1 MATIPETISKPKNA
15 LDQLLQ
21 FRLADWTLEF
31 FEKSA
36 TNNLPPRFPTEKEF
50 NEKFL
55 DLFPGVNYEQTL
67 ISIQNIA
74 DQYKIADIGQNIL
87 VLRQIFSN
95 LIENDLKELE
105 ITNLAATPIISK
117 VDKTQTELPANGL
130 AIIEEVD
137 AVIQKIRQEKAAE
150 NLPPAIELPKTIK
163 INTPSPVEPETSQNL
178 PSSPQPIQQPIITS
192 TKTPPPTIT
201 LPVPIPNVPP
211 TNKSNSTDT
220 KTKRDITV
228 KNLEDTVNLTH
239 KEVAS
244 SIKQIILSPA
254 ISATIF
260 KAKIDAA
267 NQERLVG
274 KISDRVA
281 TNIVYSTHTAD
292 YQELSP
298 VIASEIY
305 EALAKEPET
314 AKQADK
320 LIKSEEFLVA
330 VDQSSETNFPAVS
343 QANVA
348 SQILLINTL
357 TDPKEAPI
365 THTEIIDHAVD
376 TALKINPST
385 NTSQNKLIVS
395 AGIQQ
400 VFLPT
405 IAQKV
410 LASTA
415 DDFEKNIPL
424 QPERFLQNLDDA
436 QEQSFNSLLKHLDS
450 KLEDKSLLTQAAPR
464 FVTDTI
470 SREILQPVNIYA
482 QGQQAVAPAE
492 AEAAENHAFA
502 SLMSNPKRQKEGYED
517 FLAETLQPS
526 PQRQSFLARSTKELK
541 ERGSIS
547 AGQAILLK
555 NYSDELEL
563 YEQIPQFQNPNKR
576 SAWRMGG
583 FSRTYYSQSIA
594 GQTIT
599 RSTNFIPKKSFFS
612 FSQKFSTGRAK
623 GKLKAFAKK
632 GAAKAAA
639 KVGIS
644 AAIGAGTGGVSLLV
658 QAGLM
663 LAAKYKKQ
671 IAYILGTLAFLAYLF
686 FLWLLTQIAAFVIGF
701 AIGAAIGFALGGPIG
716 ALIGGFLGGTAS
728 VWLYS
733 HFPPY
738 AAFVDN
744 ILLNLPKLWGAVTAP
759 IGWVASAWG
768 ALSATAS
775 FLGGAASGT
784 VGLIGGGLSSLGG
797 LFSSGASA
805 AVSIATNPAVLI
817 PTATVGGV
825 TAFSVLSYNTVSSAL
840 FTNPSLPEQ
849 IVLPGDATEGESGN
863 TYIQI
868 QKLVSATNKSL
879 GPAKTINLE
888 NSDLPQTITY
898 SVSITAGNQ
907 PVYDIACSDTI
918 THTTKNGSVRT
929 LTPPTI
935 TCPTS
940 LNPNQTTNINYNLN
954 IPNEI
959 IFEDSSISNKFS
971 INFKSFDPQITPEPL
986 PGGGFSNSVS
996 STANDLSSVFIGTPT
1011 GDCPSGWPVAGSGNV
1026 TQGPGAN
1033 ISHQSLEAVDIA
1045 TYYTDSL
1052 LASFNGIVQYK
1063 YSDPNASHPITGR
1076 TGLTVILS
1084 GTCNGVAFQAIYG
1097 HLDAFGSGIEVGAVV
1112 TKGQVIGYE
1121 GYTGY
1126 ILPPDIRG
1134 THLHYEFRGLRME
1147 PPYIPVDVRACSG
1160 SCARVN

>member
-1 MATIPETISKPKNA
+1 MPTTPETTTKPVTA

-36 TNNLPPRFPTEKEF
+36 SENIPPRFPTEKEF
-50 NEKFL
+50 NKKFS
-55 DLFPGVNYEQTL
+55 DLFPGANYEQTL

-74 DQYKIADIGQNIL
+74 DKYKIADIGQNIL
-87 VLRQIFSN
+87 VLRQIFSS

-105 ITNLAATPIISK
+105 ISNLAAIPIIPK
-117 VDKTQTELPANGL
+117 ITKDQAKLPASGL
-130 AIIEEVD
+130 ATIEEVD

-163 INTPSPVEPETSQNL
+163 INSPVQTEPNESQNL
-178 PSSPQPIQQPIITS
+178 PSSPQPIQQPLAPAS
-192 TKTPPPTIT
+192 KTPQPTIT
-201 LPVPIPNVPP
+201 LPVSPS
-211 TNKSNSTDT
+211 SNPSVDKLESNEA
-220 KTKRDITV
+220 KTKRAATV
-228 KNLEDTVNLTH
+228 KGLEDTVNLTH

-244 SIKQIILSPA
+244 SVKQIILSPA

-260 KAKIDAA
+260 NAKIDAA

-274 KISDRVA
+274 KISDTVA
-281 TNIVYSTHTAD
+281 SNIVYSTHTAD

-305 EALAKEPET
+305 EAIAKEPET
-314 AKQADK
+314 AKTADK

-330 VDQSSETNFPAVS
+330 VDLSSEANFPAIS

-357 TDPKEAPI
+357 TDPKAAPLA
-365 THTEIIDHAVD
+365 HTEIIDNAVS
-376 TALKINPST
+376 TALKINPGT
-385 NTSQNKLIVS
+385 NTSQNKLVVS
-395 AGIQQ
+395 SAIQQ
-400 VFLPT
+400 VFLPN
-405 IAQKV
+405 IAKRV
-410 LASTA
+410 LDTTA

-424 QPERFLQNLDDA
+424 QPERFLQNLGDA
-436 QEQSFNSLLKHLDS
+436 QEQSFNTLLKHLDN
-450 KLEDKSLLTQAAPR
+450 KLEDKTLLTQAAPR

-470 SREILQPVNIYA
+470 SREILQPINVYA

-492 AEAAENHAFA
+492 AEAAQNHAFA
-502 SLMSNPKRQKEGYED
+502 SLMSSPKRQKEGYED

-526 PQRQSFLARSTKELK
+526 PQRQSFLNRSTKELK

-547 AGQAILLK
+547 AGEAILLK

-563 YEQIPQFQNPNKR
+563 YEQIPQFKDPSRR
-576 SAWRMGG
+576 SVWRMGG
-583 FSRTYYSQSIA
+583 FSRSYYSQSLP

-599 RSTNFIPKKSFFS
+599 RSTNFIPKKSFFN

-623 GKLKAFAKK
+623 GKLKGFAKK
-632 GAAKAAA
+632 GAGKVAAKA
-639 KVGIS
+639 GLS
-644 AAIGAGTGGVSLLV
+644 AALGAATGGTSLV
-658 QAGLM
+658 AQVA
-663 LAAKYKKQ
+663 LALILKYKKKL
-671 IAYILGTLAFLAYLF
+671 AYIAATLAFLAYLF
-686 FLWLLTQIAAFVIGF
+686 FLWLLTQLAAFIIGF
-701 AIGAAIGFALGGPIG
+701 AVGAAIGFALGGPVG

-744 ILLNLPKLWGAVTAP
+744 IILNLPKLWGAVTAP

-775 FLGGAASGT
+775 FLGG
-784 VGLIGGGLSSLGG
+784 VGGGAVSLIGGGLSSLGG
-797 LFSSGASA
+797 LLSSGGSTAI
-805 AVSIATNPAVLI
+805 AVATNPAILI
-817 PTATVGGV
+817 PTATLGGV

-868 QKLVSATNKSL
+868 QKLVSATGKSL

-888 NSDLPQTITY
+888 NSDLPETITY

-907 PVYDIACSDTI
+907 PVYDITCSDTI
-918 THTTKNGSVRT
+918 THTAKNGSVRT

-935 TCPTS
+935 TCPTTLS
-940 LNPNQTTNINYNLN
+940 PNQTTSINYNLN
-954 IPNEI
+954 IPNET

-971 INFKSFDPQITPEPL
+971 INFKSFDPQITPSPL

-996 STANDLSSVFIGTPT
+996 STANDLSSVFIGTPV

-1026 TQGPGAN
+1026 TQGPGAS
-1033 ISHQSLEAVDIA
+1033 ISHQSLEAIDIG
-1045 TYYTDSL
+1045 TFYTDSL

-1084 GTCNGVAFQAIYG
+1084 GTCNGTAFQAIYG
-1097 HLDAFGSGIEVGAVV
+1097 HLDSFGSGIEVGTVV

>member
-1 MATIPETISKPKNA
+1 MPTTPETTTKPQNA

-36 TNNLPPRFPTEKEF
+36 TKNLPPRFPTEEEF
-50 NEKFL
+50 NKKFL
-55 DLFPGVNYEQTL
+55 DLFPNVNYEQTL

-87 VLRQIFSN
+87 VLRQIFSS

-105 ITNLAATPIISK
+105 ISNLAATPIISK
-117 VDKTQTELPANGL
+117 IDKDQTKLPTSGL
-130 AIIEEVD
+130 ATIEEVD
-137 AVIQKIRQEKAAE
+137 AAIQKIRQEKAAE
-150 NLPPAIELPKTIK
+150 TLPPAIELPTTIK
-163 INTPSPVEPETSQNL
+163 INTPSQVESEASLNL
-178 PSSPQPIQQPIITS
+178 PSSPQPIQQPITPTS
-192 TKTPPPTIT
+192 KSAQPTIT
-201 LPVPIPNVPP
+201 LPVSPSSSP
-211 TNKSNSTDT
+211 TAKKPESNEA
-220 KTKRDITV
+220 KTKRAATI
-228 KNLEDTVNLTH
+228 KKLEDTVNLTH
-239 KEVAS
+239 KEVAT
-244 SIKQIILSPA
+244 SIKQIILTPA
-254 ISATIF
+254 ISSTIF
-260 KAKIDAA
+260 KAKIDTA

-274 KISDRVA
+274 KISDTVA
-281 TNIVYSTHTAD
+281 SNIVYSTHTAD

-305 EALAKEPET
+305 EAVAKEPET
-314 AKQADK
+314 TKQAGN
-320 LIKSEEFLVA
+320 LVKSEEFLVA
-330 VDQSSETNFPAVS
+330 VDQSSEANFPAIS

-348 SQILLINTL
+348 SQVLLINTL
-357 TDPKEAPI
+357 TNPKSAPT
-365 THTEIIDHAVD
+365 THTEIIDSAVS

-385 NTSQNKLIVS
+385 NTSQNKLVVS
-395 AGIQQ
+395 AAIQQ
-400 VFLPT
+400 VFLPS

-410 LASTA
+410 LDTTA

-424 QPERFLQNLDDA
+424 QPERFLQNLGDA
-436 QEQSFNSLLKHLDS
+436 QEQSFNSLLKHLDG
-450 KLEDKSLLTQAAPR
+450 KLEDKTLLTQAAPR

-470 SREILQPVNIYA
+470 SREILQPINIYA
-482 QGQQAVAPAE
+482 QGQQAVAPTE
-492 AEAAENHAFA
+492 AEAAQNHAFA
-502 SLMSNPKRQKEGYED
+502 SLMENPKRQKEGYED

-526 PQRQSFLARSTKELK
+526 PQRQSFLSRSTKELK
-541 ERGSIS
+541 GRGSIS
-547 AGQAILLK
+547 AGEAILLK

-576 SAWRMGG
+576 SVWRMGG
-583 FSRTYYSQSIA
+583 FSRSYYSQSSA

-599 RSTNFIPKKSFFS
+599 RSTNFIPKKSYFN
-612 FSQKFSTGRAK
+612 FSQKFSTSRAK
-623 GKLKAFAKK
+623 GKLKGFAKK
-632 GAAKAAA
+632 GAGKVAA
-639 KVGIS
+639 KVGLS
-644 AAIGAGTGGVSLLV
+644 AALGAATGGTSLV
-658 QAGLM
+658 AQVA
-663 LAAKYKKQ
+663 LALILKYKKKV
-671 IAYILGTLAFLAYLF
+671 AYIAATLAFLAYLF

-701 AIGAAIGFALGGPIG
+701 AVGAAIGFALGGPVG

-738 AAFVDN
+738 AAFVDSV
-744 ILLNLPKLWGAVTAP
+744 LLNLPKLWGAVTAP

-775 FLGGAASGT
+775 FLGG
-784 VGLIGGGLSSLGG
+784 VGGGAVSLIGGGLSSLGG
-797 LFSSGASA
+797 LLSSGAST
-805 AVSIATNPAVLI
+805 AVSVATSPAILI
-817 PTATVGGV
+817 PTATLGGV

-868 QKLVSATNKSL
+868 QKLVSAPNKSL

-888 NSDLPQTITY
+888 NSDLPQTTTY

-907 PVYDIACSDTI
+907 PVYDIVCSDTI
-918 THTTKNGSVRT
+918 THTTKNGTVRS

-935 TCPTS
+935 TCPATLS
-940 LNPNQTTNINYNLN
+940 PNQSTNINYSLN
-954 IPNEI
+954 IPNET

-971 INFKSFDPQITPEPL
+971 INFKSFDPLITPSPL

-996 STANDLSSVFIGTPT
+996 STANDLSSVFIGTPA
-1011 GDCPSGWPVAGSGNV
+1011 GDCPSGWPVAGSGSV

-1033 ISHQSLEAVDIA
+1033 VSHQSLEAVDIG
-1045 TYYTDSL
+1045 TFYTDSL
-1052 LASFNGIVQYK
+1052 LASFNGIIQYK

-1076 TGLTVILS
+1076 TGLTVILG

-1097 HLDAFGSGIEVGAVV
+1097 HLDSFGSGIEVGTVV

-1147 PPYIPVDVRACSG
+1147 PPYIPVDVRACAG